1 MMQESPMQFHPGAGR
16 HQGNR
21 VKAFAPVPQA
31 LAPVPQAFAP
41 VSQAFAPCHGRI

>member
-31 LAPVPQAFAP
+31 FAP
-41 VSQAFAPCHGRI
+41 VSQAFAPCHRLSPPCHGRI